1 MGYHMDIRSLIS
13 VANYLG
19 FLEGKGQI
27 EIAEEEELYS
37 LMEAIDEDVKKA
49 DEESIE
55 CGFDFWSE
63 VDKSLKR
70 QGVWKNAK

>member
-1 MGYHMDIRSLIS
+1 MGYKMDIRSLIS

-27 EIAEEEELYS
+27 EIAEEEELYG
-37 LMEAIDEDVKKA
+37 LMEAIDDDVKKA

-63 VDKSLKR
+63 VDEAIKR
-70 QGVWKNAK
+70 HYVAPTT

>member
-1 MGYHMDIRSLIS
+1 MGYNMDIRSLIS

-27 EIAEEEELYS
+27 EIAEEEELYG

-49 DEESIE
+49 DEEFIE

-63 VDKSLKR
+63 VDKAIKR
-70 QGVWKNAK
+70 HYVAPTT

>member
-27 EIAEEEELYS
+27 EIAEEEELYG

-49 DEESIE
+49 DEECIE

-63 VDKSLKR
+63 VDKAIKR
-70 QGVWKNAK
+70 HYITPTT

>member
-63 VDKSLKR
+63 VERSLKR
-70 QGVWKNAK
+70 QGVLKNAK

>member
-55 CGFDFWSE
+55 CGFDFWTE

-70 QGVWKNAK
+70 QGVLKDAK

>member
-27 EIAEEEELYS
+27 EIAEEEELYG

-63 VDKSLKR
+63 VERSLKR
-70 QGVWKNAK
+70 QGVLKDAK

>member
-55 CGFDFWSE
+55 CGFDFWTE

>member
-27 EIAEEEELYS
+27 EIAEEEELYA
-37 LMEAIDEDVKKA
+37 LTEASDEDVKKA
-49 DEESIE
+49 DEECSG
-55 CGFDFWSE
+55 CGFDFWSA
-63 VDKSLKR
+63 VDKAIKR
-70 QGVWKNAK
+70 HYIAPTT

>member
-27 EIAEEEELYS
+27 EIAEEEELYG

-49 DEESIE
+49 DEECIE

-63 VDKSLKR
+63 VDKAIKR
-70 QGVWKNAK
+70 YYIAPTT

>member
-27 EIAEEEELYS
+27 EIAEEEELYG

-49 DEESIE
+49 DEECIE

-63 VDKSLKR
+63 VDKAIKR
-70 QGVWKNAK
+70 HYIAPTI